1 MTIAELRELTDTPF
15 ECFMPDDDDPES
27 VCFAVPIP
35 SPYGDGLE
43 YFKGEDGSITI
54 IGDPSVWENA
64 WKQYISSLTPKRKN
78 RTRKQAANQGAITEM
93 PKRLALITLPPY
105 QNAMTPIE
113 DKTAHLQP
121 LIQSF
126 AEVLQ
131 KNYDTMQAQGEI
143 DSIPFVQ
150 YYDNSPQAVSNLD
163 LTTLRAIY
171 SVFLSNAQK
180 MAENPDDFIRRATS
194 PGFDKESVT
203 LYIPEFLR
211 MTGLTPNHNRSNENA
226 VLSKIASYAPIYGVL
241 EEKSGG
247 RTYRNHYPVL
257 QLVKHNEARNT
268 VEIMSPYFHALIA
281 KIVQASVK
289 KDSHDKPKLRKNGKP
304 FTLPTHSYLV
314 KAEIVKERNQRA
326 AEIVCVV
333 VTLIAQC
340 GDGGTPHIKAQTIVD
355 RCPDLKNTLENEK
368 TSSGKSRVLRRAF
381 AKAWQLLETKTELR
395 SHYKNIQFPTAV
407 PTSSTLDM
415 VIEFPHEGKIIK
427 PEKESQ
433 TSIFR

>member
-78 RTRKQAANQGAITEM
+78 RTRKQ
-93 PKRLALITLPPY
+93 
-105 QNAMTPIE
+105 NAMTPIE
-113 DKTAHLQP
+113 DNTAHLQP

-126 AEVLQ
+126 AEALQ
-131 KNYDTMQAQGEI
+131 RNYDTMQAQGEI

-180 MAENPDDFIRRATS
+180 MAENLDDFIKRATS

-203 LYIPEFLR
+203 LYIPEFLQ
-211 MTGLTPNHNRSNENA
+211 MTGLTPNHTRSTETA
-226 VLSKIASYAPIYGVL
+226 ELSKIASYAPIYGVL

-268 VEIMSPYFHALIA
+268 VEVMSPYFHALIA
-281 KIVQASVK
+281 KIVQASIR
-289 KDSHDKPKLRKNGKP
+289 KDSHDKPKLRNIWTP
-304 FTLPTHSYLV
+304 FTLPTDSYLV
-314 KAEIVKERNQRA
+314 
-326 AEIVCVV
+326 
-333 VTLIAQC
+333 
-340 GDGGTPHIKAQTIVD
+340 
-355 RCPDLKNTLENEK
+355 
-368 TSSGKSRVLRRAF
+368 
-381 AKAWQLLETKTELR
+381 
-395 SHYKNIQFPTAV
+395 
-407 PTSSTLDM
+407 
-415 VIEFPHEGKIIK
+415 
-427 PEKESQ
+427 
-433 TSIFR
+433 